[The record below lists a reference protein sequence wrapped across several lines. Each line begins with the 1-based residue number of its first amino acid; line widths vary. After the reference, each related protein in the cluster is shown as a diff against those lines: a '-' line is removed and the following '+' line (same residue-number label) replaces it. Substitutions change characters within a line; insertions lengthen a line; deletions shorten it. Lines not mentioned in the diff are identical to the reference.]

1 MCANYGQD
9 DMYNWKTNIGDFG
22 GVCVHFDP
30 CSLIT
35 NKFLQQ
41 ERDSAQTS
49 DNKSRRVEH

>member
-22 GVCVHFDP
+22 GFCVHFDP

-49 DNKSRRVEH
+49 DNKSR

>member
-9 DMYNWKTNIGDFG
+9 DMYDWKTNIGDFG
-22 GVCVHFDP
+22 GFCVHFDP